1 MLKIIGCDGFA
12 YGFRFDLI
20 FFAVLRDFFFYGF
33 AVPYSSIELNGPVLK
48 TRQAGGNFA

>member
-20 FFAVLRDFFFYGF
+20 FFAVLRDFFFSTVLRF
-33 AVPYSSIELNGPVLK
+33 LIELNGPVLK
-48 TRQAGGNFA
+48 TREAGGNFA